1 MSMEA
6 SEVNVADLERP
17 FVASERYRWYVV
29 WLLFVVYAFNF
40 VDRQILTILIEP
52 IKREFALSD
61 TQVGLLGGLAFA
73 ALYSTLGI
81 PIARWADRGHRVN
94 IIASSLSVWSFFTVT
109 TGWATSFVHLLL
121 SRICVGIGEAG
132 CSPPAYSLLGD
143 YFARDKRSTAIS
155 IYSMGIYAGVL
166 LGFLIGG
173 NVAQAYGWRAA
184 FFLVGTPGL
193 ALALVLK
200 LTLRE
205 PPRGLSDAT
214 RVGEVAPLGA
224 VLGRLWSKRSFR
236 HLSLAAALHSFVN
249 YGVGGFLAA
258 FLMRSHGMSVAEV
271 GSWLSILTAVG
282 GISGTYF
289 GGYLADRLASKRGDR
304 RYQLWVPA
312 LSTLVA
318 VPISIATYGLDSK
331 VGVLALMLPAGALGA
346 MYLGPTFS
354 LTQDLVPARERAVAG
369 ALLLLIMNL
378 VGLGLGP
385 LLTGVLSDMFR
396 EFHRER
402 GMADVSAAAEG
413 LRYALYAATLV
424 NVWSALHYFRGARTL
439 QADLADVRTTPG

>member
-1 MSMEA
+1 MSMDA
-6 SEVNVADLERP
+6 SELNVANLERP
-17 FVASERYRWYVV
+17 FAAGERYRWYVV

-52 IKREFALSD
+52 IRREFGLSD

-109 TGWATSFVHLLL
+109 TGFATSFLHLLL
-121 SRICVGIGEAG
+121 ARICVGIGEAG

-143 YFARDKRSTAIS
+143 YFSREKRSTAIS

-166 LGFLIGG
+166 LGFMVGG
-173 NVAQAYGWRAA
+173 HVAQAYGWRAA

-193 ALALVLK
+193 LLALILK

-205 PPRGLSDAT
+205 PPRAGADGA
-214 RVGEVAPLGA
+214 RAADVAPLGT
-224 VLGRLWSKRSFR
+224 VLSRLWAKRSFR

-271 GSWLSILTAVG
+271 GTSLSILTAVG
-282 GISGTYF
+282 GISGTYL
-289 GGYLADRLASKRGDR
+289 GGYLADRLAASRGDR
-304 RYQLWVPA
+304 RYQLWIPA
-312 LSTLVA
+312 ASTLVA
-318 VPISIATYGLDSK
+318 VPISIATYALDSK
-331 VGVLALMLPAGALGA
+331 MAVLGLMLPAGALGA
-346 MYLGPTFS
+346 MYLGPTFA

-385 LLTGVLSDMFR
+385 LLTGVLSDLFR
-396 EFHRER
+396 GFHRAHGLSEV
-402 GMADVSAAAEG
+402 GAAAEG
-413 LRYALYAATLV
+413 LRAALYAATLV
-424 NVWSALHYFRGARTL
+424 NLWSAFHYFRGARSL
-439 QADLADVRTTPG
+439 RADLASGEAVPA